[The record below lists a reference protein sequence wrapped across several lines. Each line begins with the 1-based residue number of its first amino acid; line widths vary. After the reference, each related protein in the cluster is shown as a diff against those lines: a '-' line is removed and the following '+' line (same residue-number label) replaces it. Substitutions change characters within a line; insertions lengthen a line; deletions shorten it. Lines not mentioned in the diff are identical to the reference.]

1 MSNPLATVQEIY
13 QAFGR
18 GDIATILDSL
28 ASEVVWEIEGPASV
42 SFTGVRHGVSGAAEF
57 FLAIRKDHANPK
69 LTIDEYIASGD
80 TVAPFGRYQATMKAT
95 GKVADTPI
103 AHYWKV
109 RDNKVVRY
117 VGFINSGAFEEA
129 LKA

>member
-1 MSNPLATVQEIY
+1 V
-13 QAFGR
+13 
-18 GDIATILDSL
+18 
-28 ASEVVWEIEGPASV
+28 
-42 SFTGVRHGVSGAAEF
+42 AA
-57 FLAIRKDHANPK
+57 
-69 LTIDEYIASGD
+69 
-80 TVAPFGRYQATMKAT
+80 FGRYQATMKAT